1 MSKAND
7 EHLPVNLDLFGPNGC
22 PEKFSYWFHK
32 ETVHQEYVMNGDRHP
47 FISTNT
53 ECLIY
58 DAWPAGKTPVFGYKA
73 FYKANNGEWFCRA
86 KKYEVGKTCEENVFP
101 IMCIQGMHFCNTLIN
116 VFDYYPMD
124 ADTKVARVK
133 ATGRVVTDN
142 DHVKFCTD
150 RLVILEE
157 IPWEKAAHILNEELA
172 YWIWKR
178 NTYVIDDGM
187 DFVFSSPLKYAI
199 HHSFEKDLLKFIND
213 DF

>member
-7 EHLPVNLDLFGPNGC
+7 ECLPVVLDLFGPD
-22 PEKFSYWFHK
+22 EYRTKMDYWFYR
-32 ETVHQEYVMNGDRHP
+32 ENVGIERIADRVRNP
-47 FISTNT
+47 FFPNT

-58 DAWPAGKTPVFGYKA
+58 NAWPTAKIPVFGYKA
-73 FYKANNGEWFCRA
+73 FHKTKDGELFCRA
-86 KKYEVGKTCEENVFP
+86 KKYEVGKTYEENVFP

-116 VFDYYPMD
+116 IFNYYPMD
-124 ADTKVARVK
+124 ADTKIARVK
-133 ATGRVVTDN
+133 ATGLVVTDN
-142 DHVKFCTD
+142 VHVKFCTD

-172 YWIWKR
+172 YWMRRR